1 MKRLILALAILI
13 LTNVPTFA
21 QTASLDWD
29 DQAQDVDSMSEAAWE
44 DRVNNDGSDYL
55 LYRYSTIRE
64 NDLDVNVARQLRDE
78 SNCEG
83 YTTPDAFYAV
93 HWHRDDINERERLR
107 FFAVSRADTALVI
120 RQPDGKWICNDNYS
134 GTQHPLIDIERPR
147 TGTYY
152 IWVTNKERTEFGADL
167 YITLENHNPRP
178 NQYPTTPYTYMVPSN
193 PASGATAQIVYIEVE
208 QTTTR
213 CNISVDV
220 RVANMDGY
228 TQIRLVVYP
237 ITSNQRIRSSSNTSS
252 SYRMGNYIGVAREA
266 GERPGFGVTNY
277 DYGQDSNEPFELQI
291 PHSVMPNNI
300 SSYQMEVVLQQEINN
315 QWQDMVT
322 YSTTSS
328 QRCRP

>member
-1 MKRLILALAILI
+1 MKRLILIVVIFVLISTPIL
-13 LTNVPTFA
+13 A

-29 DQAQDVDSMSEAAWE
+29 DEAHDVDSMSEDAWE
-44 DRVNNDGSDYL
+44 DRINNDGSDYL

-107 FFAVSRADTALVI
+107 FFAVSREDTILVI
-120 RQPDGKWICNDNYS
+120 RQPDGSWICNDNYS
-134 GTQHPLIDIERPR
+134 STQDPLVDIARPR

-152 IWVTNKERTEFGADL
+152 IWVANKTRTQFGVDL
-167 YITLENHNPRP
+167 YVTLENYTPMRP
-178 NQYPTTPYTYMVPSN
+178 PTTPHTYIIPSN
-193 PASGATAQIVYIEVE
+193 PASGATAQIVYIDVE

-252 SYRMGNYIGVAREA
+252 SYRMGSYIGVAREA
-266 GERPGFGVTNY
+266 RDRPGFGVTNY
-277 DYGQDSNEPFELQI
+277 DYGQDSNAPFELQI

-315 QWQDMVT
+315 QWHDMVT
-322 YSTTSS
+322 YRTSS
-328 QRCRP
+328 SDRCRP